1 MLDRTPL
8 KCLLYQKTILEED
21 EEEIEED
28 YEPKIESHT
37 SAKITEVN
45 EESPIDQEKLIESNE
60 NCRAE
65 SINK

>member
-1 MLDRTPL
+1 MDVGQDATKMPAIPE
-8 KCLLYQKTILEED
+8 TILEED

-45 EESPIDQEKLIESNE
+45 EESPIGQEKLIESNE
-60 NCRAE
+60 NCAE